1 VVEPVPGA
9 TPTEDLVITN
19 TQYWMGPDVT
29 VATGVKAKFRDFGRV
44 WDLTG
49 KSAEIVPIAWKG

>member
-1 VVEPVPGA
+1 
-9 TPTEDLVITN
+9 LVITN